1 MNLSNWI
8 RWGGLAA
15 MLGGVA
21 YVAENLVF
29 LATREH
35 GAHAHGGHAHEAS
48 LQEPLVLAAYLLTAA
63 GLTGFHL
70 LQKESYGRIGR
81 AGFYTAIAGSLAAV
95 FAVAIILAGGAEIDW
110 LHGGGALIM
119 VIGYVLYGAATLQ
132 AKVLPRWSGVV
143 FILVGPVGIAVPG
156 DYTTMVLG
164 VVWLALGCVLW
175 TRKSA
180 MAQQPAHV
188 S

>member
-1 MNLSNWI
+1 MLLSNWI
-8 RWGGLAA
+8 RWGGIAA

-21 YVAENLVF
+21 YVAEDIVF

-35 GAHAHGGHAHEAS
+35 GGHA
-48 LQEPLVLAAYLLTAA
+48 LQEPLVFAAYLLTAA

-95 FAVAIILAGGAEIDW
+95 SAVVIILAGGAAIHW
-110 LHGGGALIM
+110 LHGIGALIM
-119 VIGYVLYGAATLQ
+119 VLGYIPYGVATLQ
-132 AKVLPRWSGVV
+132 ARVLPRWSGAT
-143 FILVGPVGIAVPG
+143 FILVGPVGIVAPG

-164 VVWLALGCVLW
+164 VVWLALGYALW
-175 TRKSA
+175 TQRST
-180 MAQQPAHV
+180 MAQQLARV